1 MLKKP
6 HHSNPVAELIGEV
19 LRVGG
24 RLTSVFA
31 SVNAIAGLLPMETT
45 VLAVVVESPV
55 APTVPQIGR
64 SLGHSR
70 QMIQR
75 TVNTLMAAGL
85 IEKAPNP
92 HHKLAPLLL
101 PTPEGRKVK
110 QRVDARASE
119 IMAALLR
126 RTSAGKCRRLS
137 GEMREL
143 RHEIEAHLRQA
154 GAS

>member
-1 MLKKP
+1 MLKEP

-70 QMIQR
+70 QVIQR
-75 TVNTLMAAGL
+75 AANALVASGL

-101 PTPEGRKVK
+101 PTRQGRKMK
-110 QRVDARASE
+110 QKVDARASE
-119 IMAALLR
+119 IMGALLR
-126 RTSAGKCRRLS
+126 RLSAGKCRRLT
-137 GEMREL
+137 GEVREL
-143 RHEIEAHLRQA
+143 RHQIEAHLRQA